1 MDQAR
6 GLLVVDT
13 GEAEV
18 HARLVEERV
27 LAALGLGVESD
38 VHADVHALERQILA
52 SGDAVHHQHGAAG
65 DSRDEV
71 LAGVR
76 RLAWPVVGVRR
87 RIVDHEV
94 VLANLLKRAAR
105 RAARVRL
112 GCEMEEPSLVSHDAP
127 FLGWPAYGTDT
138 TMARV
143 TRRVRFA
150 PSPTGFLHIGGV
162 RTALFNWLFAR
173 NDGGEFLIRI
183 ENTDTSRE
191 VDQATEQILA
201 SLAWLGLDWD
211 GEATFQLDN
220 APAHA
225 SATEVLLSTG
235 AAYEDDGAVRLR
247 VPDEGAT
254 GWTDLVKGPVEVRNA
269 DVEDFVLVR
278 SDGRATYNFA
288 APVDDAAAAI
298 THVIRGDDHVSN
310 TPKQLLVLDALG
322 HGRPEFAH
330 VPNVFGTDGKKLS
343 KRHGAVSVEE
353 FRESG
358 YLPAAMMNY
367 LALLGWSLDDKTTV
381 MSRDELVSG
390 FSLERVGTSP
400 ATFDYEKL
408 TWLNG
413 VHLREL
419 GPDEYADA
427 LLTYLGAQEF
437 TGDEATVRA
446 SVPLIHEKIATLGE
460 YPEFCAF
467 LFAQPEPTAEQ
478 LGGSAAI
485 LTAARER
492 LETTDPFDAEHIE
505 VALRAMCD
513 ELELKP
519 RKAFQPVRIAITGSK
534 ISPGLFES
542 IELLG
547 DTESLARIKRALA
560 VL

>member
-1 MDQAR
+1 M
-6 GLLVVDT
+6 
-13 GEAEV
+13 
-18 HARLVEERV
+18 
-27 LAALGLGVESD
+27 
-38 VHADVHALERQILA
+38 
-52 SGDAVHHQHGAAG
+52 
-65 DSRDEV
+65 
-71 LAGVR
+71 
-76 RLAWPVVGVRR
+76 P
-87 RIVDHEV
+87 
-94 VLANLLKRAAR
+94 
-105 RAARVRL
+105 
-112 GCEMEEPSLVSHDAP
+112 
-127 FLGWPAYGTDT
+127 
-138 TMARV
+138 
-143 TRRVRFA
+143 RRVRFA

-173 NDGGEFLIRI
+173 NGDGEFLIRI

-201 SLAWLGLDWD
+201 SLRWLGLDWD

-225 SATEVLLSTG
+225 SAAEMLLSAD

-247 VPDEGAT
+247 VPDEGTT

-288 APVDDAAAAI
+288 APVDDATAAI

-322 HGRPEFAH
+322 HARPEFAH

-381 MSRDELVSG
+381 MSRDELVQG

-419 GPDEYADA
+419 GPDEYASA
-427 LLTYLGAQEF
+427 LLTYLAEQQF
-437 TGDEATVRA
+437 AGDEATVRA
-446 SVPLIHEKIATLGE
+446 SVPLVREKMATLGE
-460 YPEFCAF
+460 YPQFCAF
-467 LFAQPEPTAEQ
+467 LFTQPEPTAEQ
-478 LGGSAAI
+478 IGESAAT

-492 LETTDPFDAEHIE
+492 LETADPFNAEQIE
-505 VALRAMCD
+505 AALRAMCD

-547 DTESLARIKRALA
+547 RAESLARIERALA